1 MRRET
6 ERLIIRPFAAEDEA
20 ALGAVLSDA
29 ETMKY
34 IEPPFSKERAAQFL
48 REAGLCEPP
57 LVFAVQEKRGGVIGH
72 VIFHRYETA
81 DCYELGWVLRRDAWG
96 RGYATELT
104 RALLDES
111 RARGL
116 RSVIVE
122 CDERQTATRRI
133 AEKFGF
139 RCEENVQGQT
149 VYRLRV

>member
-6 ERLIIRPFAAEDEA
+6 ERLILRPFAAEDEA

-34 IEPPFSKERAAQFL
+34 IEPPFSKERTAQFL

-57 LVFAVQEKRGGVIGH
+57 LVYAVQEKRGGVIGH

-81 DCYELGWVLRRDAWG
+81 DCYELGWVQRRDAWG

-139 RCEENVQGQT
+139 QCEENARGLL

>member
-1 MRRET
+1 MRREM

-20 ALGAVLSDA
+20 ALGAVLYDS

-34 IEPPFSKERAAQFL
+34 IEPPFSKERVAQFL

-57 LVFAVQEKRGGVIGH
+57 LVYAVQEKRGGVIGH

-122 CDERQTATRRI
+122 CDERQAATRRI

-139 RCEENVQGQT
+139 QCEENARGLL

>member
-6 ERLIIRPFAAEDEA
+6 ERLILRPFAAEDEA

-34 IEPPFSKERAAQFL
+34 IEPPFSKERTAQFL

-57 LVFAVQEKRGGVIGH
+57 LVYAVQEKRGGVIGH